1 MADNDASLKHRDRS
15 LMNWSLNRLPAA
27 AEGSLR
33 RLLLAGC
40 VAIAGVEAVAW
51 MELQLLRHEV
61 SPEVVGAS
69 AFAILVAASTLA
81 AVLAGRRAALLAGFV
96 ATVVFV
102 AVFRMIPP
110 ADPSGFPPALVL
122 AVGGLF
128 LVCMPG
134 LSPVAQSSRF
144 VGVAL
149 CWLFLNLAG
158 QQQWGSPAIRSQ
170 VAVFLVAVAVIAPA
184 AVWGGQRTTLVT
196 SRSPVGN
203 QPHREVDRQ
212 V

>member
-1 MADNDASLKHRDRS
+1 
-15 LMNWSLNRLPAA
+15 MNWSLNRLPAA

-40 VAIAGVEAVAW
+40 VAIAGVEAASW
-51 MELQLLRHEV
+51 MELLLLRNDV
-61 SPEVVGAS
+61 SSEVVGAS
-69 AFAILVAASTLA
+69 AFAILVVASTLA
-81 AVLAGRRAALLAGFV
+81 AMLVGRRAALLAGFV

-102 AVFRMIPP
+102 AVFRTIPP
-110 ADPSGFPPALVL
+110 ADASGFPPALVL

-134 LSPVAQSSRF
+134 LPPVAQSSRF

-158 QQQWGSPAIRSQ
+158 QQQWGNPVIRSQ
-170 VAVFLVAVAVIAPA
+170 VAVFLVAVAVIAPG
-184 AVWGGQRTTLVT
+184 AVWGRQRTLVT

-212 V
+212 A